1 MGEGSINRMSEQLR
15 EIVKSFKKKFSLSNK
30 QLADLLQVHKSTIGR
45 WLVATDNIFVVQLA
59 LERLEQKIECGAI
72 TDPGCEKRATFELL
86 SSRLGFSIR
95 LCRVC
100 CQRAMVDAKWDEDGK
115 VWISPTLDRVEVTG
129 L

>member
-1 MGEGSINRMSEQLR
+1 MAENTTNHMNGQLA
-15 EIVKSFKKKFSLSNK
+15 EITSNFKAKYSLSNK
-30 QLADLLQVHKSTIGR
+30 QLADLLQVNKSTIGR
-45 WLVATDNIFVVQLA
+45 WLATKKKILLIQLA

-86 SSRLGFSIR
+86 SSRLGFSMR
-95 LCRVC
+95 LCRAC
-100 CQRAMVDAKWDEDGK
+100 CLRAMVDARWDEDGK